1 VAGAIYAGFAMVLTL
16 AVPLRYLFNLQ
27 DFITARHLQNM
38 GKVMLATGL
47 IVVYGYFMEL
57 FFGWYSGNT
66 YERFMLLNRA
76 IGPYK
81 WHWYTLLLCN
91 AVVPQFL
98 WIRRIRTSPLW
109 LFVISMFV
117 SVGMWLERFI
127 IIVTSLHRDFLPA
140 SWGMYEGTIWDWGT
154 FIGTMGL
161 FLTLL
166 FLFIRFLPLISIFEM
181 RTIVPGGQRGGES
194 TEVPR

>member
-1 VAGAIYAGFAMVLTL
+1 V
-16 AVPLRYLFNLQ
+16 R
-27 DFITARHLQNM
+27 
-38 GKVMLATGL
+38 
-47 IVVYGYFMEL
+47 
-57 FFGWYSGNT
+57 S
-66 YERFMLLNRA
+66 
-76 IGPYK
+76 
-81 WHWYTLLLCN
+81 
-91 AVVPQFL
+91 
-98 WIRRIRTSPLW
+98 SPLW

-140 SWGMYEGTIWDWGT
+140 SWGMYHGTIWDWST

-181 RTIVPGGQRGGES
+181 RTIVPGGQRGGEY